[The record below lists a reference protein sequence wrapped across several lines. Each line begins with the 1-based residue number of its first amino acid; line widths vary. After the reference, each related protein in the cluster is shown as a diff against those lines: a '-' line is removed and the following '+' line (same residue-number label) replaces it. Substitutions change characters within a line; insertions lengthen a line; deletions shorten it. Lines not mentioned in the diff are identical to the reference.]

1 MTVGELISL
10 FPTDS
15 TIQINVKT
23 GPGSLVFIPD
33 SGYYRQHPKA
43 VASVDKLP
51 VTSVSVEVED
61 MGGRQFILLVINDEP
76 NEKNTVRDA
85 E

>member
-10 FPTDS
+10 FPADS

-33 SGYYRQHPKA
+33 PGYYRQNPKA

-51 VTSVSVEVED
+51 VTSVNVEVED
-61 MGGRQFILLVINDEP
+61 MDGRQFILLIINDVS
-76 NEKNTVRDA
+76 NVQDYSG
-85 E
+85 

>member
-10 FPTDS
+10 FPTES

-23 GPGSLVFIPD
+23 GPGSLMFIPD
-33 SGYYRQHPKA
+33 PGYYQQNPKA

-51 VTSVSVEVED
+51 VTSVNVEVED
-61 MGGRQFILLVINDEP
+61 MNGKQIVLLILND
-76 NEKNTVRDA
+76 
-85 E
+85 

>member
-15 TIQINVKT
+15 TTQINIKT

-33 SGYYRQHPKA
+33 PGFYQENPKS

-51 VTSVSVEVED
+51 VTSINVEVED
-61 MGGRQFILLVINDEP
+61 MDGQQIILLMINENAHVCSQAVD
-76 NEKNTVRDA
+76 
-85 E
+85 

>member
-10 FPTDS
+10 FPTES

-23 GPGSLVFIPD
+23 GPGSLMFIPD
-33 SGYYRQHPKA
+33 PGYYQQNPKA

-51 VTSVSVEVED
+51 VTSVNVEVED
-61 MGGRQFILLVINDEP
+61 MDGKQIVLLILND
-76 NEKNTVRDA
+76 
-85 E
+85 

>member
-10 FPTDS
+10 FPADS
-15 TIQINVKT
+15 TLQINIKT

-33 SGYYRQHPKA
+33 PGYYQQNPKS

-51 VTSVSVEVED
+51 VASVNVEMEYIDD
-61 MGGRQFILLVINDEP
+61 MPYILLIINDLQE
-76 NEKNTVRDA
+76 N
-85 E
+85 

>member
-1 MTVGELISL
+1 MTIGELISL
-10 FPTDS
+10 FPADS

-33 SGYYRQHPKA
+33 PGYYQQNPKA

-51 VTSVSVEVED
+51 VTSVNVEVED
-61 MGGRQFILLVINDEP
+61 MDGRQFILLIINDEP
-76 NEKNTVRDA
+76 NERDTVQDA

>member
-10 FPTDS
+10 FPTES

-23 GPGSLVFIPD
+23 GPGSLMFIPD
-33 SGYYRQHPKA
+33 PSYYQQNPKA

-51 VTSVSVEVED
+51 VTSVNVEVED
-61 MGGRQFILLVINDEP
+61 MDGKQIVLLILND
-76 NEKNTVRDA
+76 
-85 E
+85 

>member
-10 FPTDS
+10 FPVNS
-15 TIQINVKT
+15 TVQINVIT

-33 SGYYRQHPKA
+33 PAFYQQNPKA

-51 VTSVSVEVED
+51 VTSVNVEVEEVD
-61 MGGRQFILLVINDEP
+61 GAQFILLVING
-76 NEKNTVRDA
+76 
-85 E
+85 